1 MILVLHLFKWVLF
14 FMLVLTSTVLV
25 SHSVVAAFT
34 IGKEKSLSLY
44 DQMMSSLIEIKEI
57 ERFVPV
63 GQKPLERIIDE
74 AAKEFSLPPV
84 AIKATIMQE
93 SAGKYFY
100 RFEPHVF
107 NRLKEP
113 HEQER
118 RMLASSHGYMHILGT
133 TAQAE
138 CGLKWH
144 ELYDTE
150 LNIACGAKY
159 LAKQYHKHSK
169 VKDKSE
175 RLWMAFRDYNGTG
188 DAAARHADKVMGHVG
203 KILLNEGLR

>member
-1 MILVLHLFKWVLF
+1 MKLKLLKCFLFAVVVTTTVILASHGVVYA
-14 FMLVLTSTVLV
+14 LVWGR
-25 SHSVVAAFT
+25 A
-34 IGKEKSLSLY
+34 KSQSLY
-44 DQMMSSLIEIKEI
+44 DQIMSSLIEIKEI

-100 RFEPHVF
+100 RFEPHEF

-133 TAQAE
+133 TAKAE

-144 ELYDTE
+144 ELYDPE

-159 LAKQYHKHSK
+159 LAKQYNKHSK
-169 VKDKSE
+169 IKDKSQ
-175 RLWMAFRDYNGTG
+175 RLWLAFRDYNGMGT
-188 DAAARHADKVMGHVG
+188 AAASHADKVMGHVG
-203 KILLNEGLR
+203 KILLNEGLS

>member
-1 MILVLHLFKWVLF
+1 MKLKLLKYTLFFILVVATVTVGSHGFVYA
-14 FMLVLTSTVLV
+14 STW
-25 SHSVVAAFT
+25 
-34 IGKEKSLSLY
+34 GWNKSLSLY
-44 DQMMSSLIEIKEI
+44 DELMSSLIEIKEI

-63 GQKPLERIIDE
+63 SQKPLERIIDE

-175 RLWMAFRDYNGTG
+175 RLWLAFRDYNGTG

-203 KILLNEGLR
+203 KILLNEGLS